1 MKLKDIEVGKEY
13 ANNYGQKVTV
23 LEVGLYGRVY
33 HDRVGSFK
41 SSNKHYVKVE
51 RIYGLRGSP
60 FKETLHY
67 SAIAHVWE
75 TQEKIDKADKEIK
88 DDKRAEVSRLWDIL
102 ERYVPG
108 IEKDEYRDTEIVLR
122 KIEIRK
128 VCKAF
133 EKLGQPKIQ
142 SAD

>member
-33 HDRVGSFK
+33 HDRVGSFQ

-51 RIYGLRGSP
+51 RTYGLRGAP
-60 FKETLHY
+60 FQETLHY

-75 TQEKIDKADKEIK
+75 TQEKIDKAGKEIK
-88 DDKRAEVSRLWDIL
+88 DGKRAEVNRLWDIL
-102 ERYVPG
+102 EKYVPG
-108 IEKDEYRDTEIVLR
+108 INRDLYQDTSIVLNR
-122 KIEIRK
+122 IEITK
-128 VCKAF
+128 VCEAF
-133 EKLGQPKIQ
+133 EALTK
-142 SAD
+142 